1 MWRLLPV
8 VFLAGQLAA
17 DPAHRILLVAGD
29 QWADPSSTVLEG
41 GHELNIAAAL
51 LTTWGVPYEILRL
64 DQQRLDRYH
73 LLERDGQPRYGTV
86 VWAAGPYHGAQGD
99 AAVISEL
106 VRDSALNLIV
116 LSDGIRHPEMAR
128 LTGVSYVS
136 EYRRAEPLAAA
147 GSPHFTTRGVN
158 LPGEGIAPGY
168 KVSLAGSTPALTRG
182 DLPFL
187 TVREYS
193 SGARAVWLGTHRPSA
208 ELARQFA
215 RDLLKRCLVWTQRV
229 LLYAA
234 YHRAVLIEMH
244 DSGNSEKTISPTWHL
259 RTLSEDQF
267 RTSVIEPLK
276 RRKAVLT
283 QVVNTGFVDRPS
295 RRVLNPWTLN
305 AAPDSLDPSLKHDY
319 TSTKRGLDLGVREGV
334 FEINSHGWT
343 HTLPDL
349 DSPPGPFWDAP
360 LDGAGSL
367 AWFNEFADRLRQQD
381 IPAATQRHHMQRSID
396 YLAADFQVR
405 PLFLRPPGGAG
416 SLSPATHTPR
426 IAAGMGFGL
435 TRISSPYFLSP
446 SLVLQLGPVVQ
457 GTTWA
462 FNREYKAS
470 DVPWTP
476 DGPFFLAF
484 HDRDVD
490 KDPQW
495 FARVLDALPA
505 GTRFMTANEYT
516 GYLHAQVIANA
527 AGFEVRFDPH
537 YGQHFSTREST
548 WILHAA
554 TGGVETRPVRLPAG
568 LGPHRINTGR

>member
-1 MWRLLPV
+1 
-8 VFLAGQLAA
+8 
-17 DPAHRILLVAGD
+17 
-29 QWADPSSTVLEG
+29 SSTVLEG
-41 GHELNIAAAL
+41 GSELNVVAAL
-51 LTTWGVPYEILRL
+51 LKTWGVPFEILRL

-73 LLERDGQPRYGTV
+73 LLERDGAPRYGTV
-86 VWAAGPYHGAQGD
+86 LWAAGARGD
-99 AAVISEL
+99 AAVIGEL
-106 VRDSALNLIV
+106 VRESALNLIV
-116 LSDGIRHPEMAR
+116 FSDGIRHPEMAR
-128 LTGVSYVS
+128 LTGLTYVS
-136 EYRRAEPLAAA
+136 EYRRAEPLA
-147 GSPHFTTRGVN
+147 GPSPHFVTRGVE

-168 KVSLAGSTPALTRG
+168 KVDVDGAEIVLRRGS
-182 DLPFL
+182 LPFL
-187 TVREYS
+187 AVREYP
-193 SGARAVWLGTHRPSA
+193 SGGRVVWLGAHRQTV
-208 ELARQFA
+208 ELAKQFA
-215 RDLLKRCLVWTQRV
+215 RNLLKRSLVWTQRS
-229 LLYAA
+229 LLYAN
-234 YHRAVLIEMH
+234 YDHSVLIEMH

-259 RTLSEDQF
+259 RTLSEEQF

-283 QVVNTGFVDRPS
+283 QVVNTGFVDRAT
-295 RRVLNPWTLN
+295 RRVLNPWVLN
-305 AAPDSLDPSLKHDY
+305 ATPDQLDPSVKHDY

-343 HTLPDL
+343 HVLPDL

-396 YLAADFQVR
+396 YLAADFRVR

-416 SLSPATHTPR
+416 SLSPAAHTPR

-446 SLVLQLGPVVQ
+446 ALVLQLGPAVQ

-462 FNREYKAS
+462 FNREYRAS

-495 FARVLDALPA
+495 FARVLNVLPA
-505 GTRFMTANEYT
+505 GTRFLTANEYT
-516 GYLHAQVIANA
+516 GYLHAEVTGD
-527 AGFEVRFDPH
+527 AGGFIVRYDPH
-537 YGQHFSTREST
+537 YGQYFANRESS
-548 WILHAA
+548 WVLHDEREA
-554 TGGVETRPVRLPAG
+554 RPARLPPG
-568 LGPHRINTGR
+568 LGPHRVAVTR